1 MTIIFQILAIVAVVL
16 VAIVMLRGGGARNQ
30 AIQRI
35 FMLLF
40 IVAAGSSIFVPQVWT
55 FAAQL
60 LGVGRGTDL
69 LLYITVLAFL
79 GVSATTYRRFR
90 RLENDLTA
98 MARQVALARVEG
110 SAGQSPTE
118 EPPAPNVDR

>member
-1 MTIIFQILAIVAVVL
+1 MTIIFQILAIIAVIV

-55 FAAQL
+55 FAARL

-79 GVSATTYRRFR
+79 GVAATTYRRFR

-98 MARQVALARVEG
+98 MARQVALARADNQQNSSEVPG
-110 SAGQSPTE
+110 
-118 EPPAPNVDR
+118 PPAADGDK